1 MIRHAW
7 HGVEYLLDWWGVVA
21 LSVEQEIDSTLF
33 SCRRPKRQRAM
44 ATQHDFHIGQM
55 IKAVFDESGMT
66 VAEFARQIHLE
77 RSTVY
82 GIFERPSLDSMLLA
96 RISLVLGH
104 NFLSDVEE
112 HYGLKAKTNSF
123 TFHLDHI
130 SPELAHRLT
139 ALLNETAA
147 F

>member
-1 MIRHAW
+1 
-7 HGVEYLLDWWGVVA
+7 
-21 LSVEQEIDSTLF
+21 
-33 SCRRPKRQRAM
+33 M

-66 VAEFARQIHLE
+66 VAEFARQIHWE

-82 GIFERPSLDSMLLA
+82 GIFDRPSLDSMLLA

-112 HYGLKAKTNSF
+112 HYGLMPKAASLTL
-123 TFHLDHI
+123 HLDHL
-130 SPELAHRLT
+130 SPELIHRLA
-139 ALLNETAA
+139 ALIDEASVS
-147 F
+147 